1 MYSLDDNTVWE
12 LPPEKRSKLQKIT
25 EFKSKSGHRLS
36 IKQLH
41 SSEHA
46 KFINDNWKFKD
57 KNSLNWIRKQCKNG
71 FAYGVFKV
79 SDEEKGMVIKGR
91 EC

>member
-12 LPPEKRSKLQKIT
+12 LPPEKRSKLQKMT
-25 EFKSKSGHRLS
+25 EFKSKSGHILT

-57 KNSLNWIRKQCKNG
+57 KN
-71 FAYGVFKV
+71 
-79 SDEEKGMVIKGR
+79 
-91 EC
+91 